1 MLRCNP
7 PPHSSPSSHLLLAH
21 TRCLRN
27 HLWYEGS
34 VIERVEGGSGAVI
47 ATMAAA
53 PEVGGAPG
61 AGADAEQQ
69 QQHQQ
74 PAMHMDVDQ
83 QQPAEHGD
91 DDAVPA
97 RVHIKFDA
105 FSSKFNECAFVPL
118 GGGCRAGSVARYRL
132 VVPLSRTF
140 TYSPP
145 PPSSS
150 SSTHTHT
157 HHRIART
164 PQRDP
169 RWITSLDAS
178 PYTHLAWT
186 SSALSPGGEW
196 ITQGTQLSNTTLFI

>member
-1 MLRCNP
+1 M
-7 PPHSSPSSHLLLAH
+7 
-21 TRCLRN
+21 
-27 HLWYEGS
+27 
-34 VIERVEGGSGAVI
+34 IERVEGGSGAVI

-69 QQHQQ
+69 QQQQQ

-118 GGGCRAGSVARYRL
+118 GGGCRSWQRCPVPSRRP
-132 VVPLSRTF
+132 VVSYLHLL
-140 TYSPP
+140 PP
-145 PPSSS
+145 PPPPPPHPH
-150 SSTHTHT
+150 THTHT
-157 HHRIART
+157 TASHAHHKGIPVGSPRLMPHRT
-164 PQRDP
+164 H
-169 RWITSLDAS
+169 TSLGL
-178 PYTHLAWT
+178 HRL
-186 SSALSPGGEW
+186 
-196 ITQGTQLSNTTLFI
+196 